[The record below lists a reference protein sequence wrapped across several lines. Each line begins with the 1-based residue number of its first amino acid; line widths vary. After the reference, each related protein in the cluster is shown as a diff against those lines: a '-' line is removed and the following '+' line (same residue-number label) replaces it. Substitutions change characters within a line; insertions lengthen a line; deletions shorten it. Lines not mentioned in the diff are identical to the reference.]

1 MALTKVSRGLL
12 STGIVDNSNATA
24 ITIDSSENVSF
35 ATSGGL
41 IKSIGGDVAL
51 VQGAVGVRI
60 NDSGS
65 AISPTT
71 ASANSDGAVDLGV
84 SNIRFKDIYLSG
96 GAYLGGTAAAN
107 KLDSYEEGTW
117 TPTVVG
123 CSITVARAYYT
134 KIGNLVTLH
143 FNISVTATDNSS
155 GSPFS
160 IGGKPFVGSS
170 ANAESNGS
178 LMGQFIT
185 THANT
190 INLSLYTYSRHGSIE
205 IYQTRS
211 NNLVWVTLR
220 RSQVG
225 ANLSAFIG
233 SMTYETD
240 T

>member
-1 MALTKVSRGLL
+1 MALTEIPIEL
-12 STGIVDNSNATA
+12 SSTPSIVDGGNATA

-84 SNIRFKDIYLSG
+84 SNIRFKDLYLSG

-117 TPTVVG
+117 TMG
-123 CSITVARAYYT
+123 ITT
-134 KIGNLVTLH
+134 
-143 FNISVTATDNSS
+143 S
-155 GSPFS
+155 GSPNITITNTTGHYTRVGDLVTVGIYTAGINVVNAGSGTVNITGLPFNIRSAGGNSDYTAASFAHTDLFS
-160 IGGKPFVGSS
+160 STYAAYPAIGNAFARVTQVGSI
-170 ANAESNGS
+170 ANAVIATGNPRYLMFS
-178 LMGQFIT
+178 L
-185 THANT
+185 
-190 INLSLYTYSRHGSIE
+190 TYF
-205 IYQTRS
+205 
-211 NNLVWVTLR
+211 
-220 RSQVG
+220 
-225 ANLSAFIG
+225 AA
-233 SMTYETD
+233 
-240 T
+240 